1 MQNIRNVTVLLGTV
15 GVHALL
21 LVALTE
27 QLDALVPWES
37 NNPLEL
43 KIILELD
50 NTDRKNA
57 TPIKRENNTDR
68 ALQAALAHVP
78 KDRAPIAVMHP
89 PETPTAEQWAFAST
103 YTNRNS
109 KAYRHVW
116 GKHVRSLMGSA
127 YEGPAQGSVRF
138 EVEIAADGT
147 LARLE
152 TLWATSAKVERD
164 ARKVIEALPRLPPT
178 PTGKPLVFERTIVF
192 SAHEA
197 EGEPSYIDDCK
208 PEPTAFRNPFAWDG
222 RSERQPTALQSSKA
236 SAEAL
241 EDCLRQIPSDSIEA
255 DEERARRMMAKW
267 HWK

>member
-1 MQNIRNVTVLLGTV
+1 MLNIRNVSVLLGTL
-15 GVHALL
+15 GFHALV
-21 LVALTE
+21 LVALNERLATSMRLQSGE
-27 QLDALVPWES
+27 
-37 NNPLEL
+37 PLEL
-43 KIILELD
+43 KIILERD
-50 NTDRKNA
+50 KTDPEVAIPVETKKS
-57 TPIKRENNTDR
+57 TER
-68 ALQAALAHVP
+68 ALQADMAYAQ
-78 KDRAPIAVMHP
+78 KDVAPSAVMHAP
-89 PETPTAEQWAFAST
+89 QTPTAEQWAFASG

-127 YEGPAQGSVRF
+127 HDGPDQGSVRF

-152 TLWATSAKVERD
+152 TLWATSAKVEQD
-164 ARKVIEALPRLPPT
+164 ARKAIQALPRLAPT
-178 PTGKPLVFERTIVF
+178 PTGQPLIFERTIVF
-192 SAHEA
+192 SAFEA

-208 PEPTAFRNPFAWDG
+208 PETPAFRNPFAWDG
-222 RSERQPTALQSSKA
+222 QSEQRPVELPRTTQ

-255 DEERARRMMAKW
+255 DEERARRMMARW